1 MMVHENREMIIFN
14 NNINNKVSSMNIL
27 TYLKFFIV
35 ISLFSCFSYSQ
46 EDNSLVEFDYAQ
58 FGYDST
64 SNYVEF
70 YYSFNQ
76 SVLTILKNDS
86 ANFVMAT
93 LAVQIEDTL
102 SGQKVIDK
110 IWKVTH
116 EVETGIVSA
125 SSLVGAIGFLIP
137 EGSYRVFVTG
147 TDSASGKKRV
157 IKETLFVKPYIGDA
171 VGISDIQLASNIIQD
186 SPNKNS
192 VFYKNSLEI
201 IPIPTSV
208 FGENQP
214 VVFFY
219 CELYN
224 LLKDKSKNSLKFNYR
239 VFDSQG
245 NMVSNREKVI
255 SKTIDSR
262 VELGSVVVNKF
273 PTDSYTLVVTVVDT
287 ATNKGTSS
295 AKKFYIFNP
304 SVARTDT
311 AINKSNVSLAS
322 EFGSMAEEEMDDLF
336 NKSKYIASSAEI
348 DRYEG
353 LNTIEGKREFIFNF
367 WRSRDTN
374 PSTLRN
380 DAYQEYMKRVQNA
393 NQRFTAMSRPGW
405 KSDRG
410 RVYLTYG
417 EPSEIERFPN
427 QTDSKP
433 YEIWHYNELEGG
445 VIFVFADIT
454 GFSSYQL
461 LHSTLRGEL
470 RDDDWERRIT
480 TY

>member
-1 MMVHENREMIIFN
+1 MIILIFSN
-14 NNINNKVSSMNIL
+14 NNKVNSMNIL
-27 TYLKFFIV
+27 SYLKIFTLIG
-35 ISLFSCFSYSQ
+35 LFSCFSFTQ
-46 EDNSLVEFDYAQ
+46 VDNSLVEFDYAQ

-86 ANFVMAT
+86 SDYIMAT

-102 SGQKVIDK
+102 SGQKVVDR

-116 EVETGIVSA
+116 DVETGGTA
-125 SSLVGAIGFLIP
+125 NSLVGVIGFIIP
-137 EGSYRVFVTG
+137 EGNYRVFVTG
-147 TDSASGKKRV
+147 KDSASGRARLMKDNLS
-157 IKETLFVKPYIGDA
+157 IKPYIGDIL
-171 VGISDIQLASNIIQD
+171 GISNIQLASKIIQD

-192 VFYKNSLEI
+192 IFYKNSLEI

-224 LLKDKSKNSLKFNYR
+224 LLKEKSKDPLKFIYR
-239 VFDSQG
+239 VYDSQG
-245 NMVSNREKVI
+245 NMMSNREKMI

-273 PTDSYTLVVTVVDT
+273 PTDSYTLVVSVVDT
-287 ATNKGTSS
+287 ASNKGTSS

-304 SVARTDT
+304 LIAKTDT
-311 AINKSNVSLAS
+311 VINKSNVSLAS
-322 EFGSMAEEEMDDLF
+322 EFGSLSEEELDDFF

-348 DRYEG
+348 ERYED
-353 LNTIEGKREFIFNF
+353 LTTIEGKREFLFNF
-367 WRSRDTN
+367 WRARDTD
-374 PSTLRN
+374 PSTPRN
-380 DAYQEYMKRVQNA
+380 DTYQEYMKRVEIA

-433 YEIWHYNELEGG
+433 YEIWYYNELEGG
-445 VIFVFADIT
+445 VVFVFADIT

-461 LHSTLRGEL
+461 VHSTLRGEL
-470 RDDDWERRIT
+470 RDDDWARRIA